1 MKDKKKIKKYSKF
14 KMFGLYVLSVLVNI
28 LPLVVVLIIN
38 WESCTKTQ
46 REGIAI
52 SVTGFV
58 WIFFLIVSMLGS
70 MPKKLNRV
78 GCLIIVFLMLELMKP
93 LLSYMCIFAGSAVIG
108 AILDVILIRPIIKR
122 YAELRVATKTADITT
137 QQVSEAVR
145 EILKEEGSGRV

>member
-1 MKDKKKIKKYSKF
+1 MKNKKKIKKYSKF

-38 WESCTKTQ
+38 WEFCTKTK

-58 WIFFLIVSMLGS
+58 WIFFLIISMLGS

-78 GCLIIVFLMLELMKP
+78 GSLIIVFLILELMKP
-93 LLSYMCIFAGSAVIG
+93 LLSFMCVFAGASAIG
-108 AILDVILIRPIIKR
+108 AILDVIIVRPIIRR
-122 YAELRVATKTADITT
+122 YVELRIASKTADITT
-137 QQVSEAVR
+137 QQVKLAVA
-145 EILKEEGSGRV
+145 ELLEERSGRV